1 MPTSPLVPA
10 NPSTTPGTAEALVHA
25 PADLLADV
33 GEKSRSLLQ
42 EVGSM
47 FWFIIN
53 TIGETFDR
61 MRRGR
66 VPFRASS
73 FFLYTERAGVG
84 SVPLVA
90 MVSFFL
96 GLTMALLTGYQLERF
111 GTERLVPGLV
121 AIAFT
126 RELGPLL
133 TGIMLAARI
142 GAAFTAEL
150 GTMRV
155 SEEVEA
161 IEAMGIG
168 PLRFLVAP
176 RMLALF
182 ALMPCLSVV
191 SSIAAILATS
201 VISWAYFNIA
211 FVYFKD
217 LVIDSLLIRDIIT
230 GVAKSLLFG
239 VLISSIACYRGLTVQ
254 GGAAGVGTATTSSV
268 VTAITTVIA
277 CDTLFNIVYVVFFP

>member
-1 MPTSPLVPA
+1 MAEENRNADSSGTIET
-10 NPSTTPGTAEALVHA
+10 NPVVVVQGIGQKGRGFLREI
-25 PADLLADV
+25 
-33 GEKSRSLLQ
+33 G
-42 EVGSM
+42 GI
-47 FWFIIN
+47 FWFIIQ
-53 TIGETFDR
+53 TFTETVDN

-66 VPFRASS
+66 APFRASS
-73 FFLYTERAGVG
+73 FFRHTERAGVG

-96 GLTMALLTGYQLERF
+96 GLTMALLTGYQLQRF

-133 TGIMLAARI
+133 TGIILAARI

-150 GTMRV
+150 GTMEV

-161 IEAMGIG
+161 IEALGIS

-176 RMLALF
+176 RILALF
-182 ALMPCLSVV
+182 ALMPCLSVI
-191 SSIAAILATS
+191 SSVAAIIATS
-201 VISWAYFNIA
+201 LISRAYFNIA
-211 FVYFKD
+211 FVYFND
-217 LVIDSLLIRDIIT
+217 LVIHSLLIRDIIT
-230 GVAKSLLFG
+230 GVAKSFLFG
-239 VLISSIACYRGLTVQ
+239 LLIASIACYRGLHVT

-268 VTAITTVIA
+268 VTAITTVIGF
-277 CDTLFNIVYVVFFP
+277 DTLFNIVYVVFFP

>member
-1 MPTSPLVPA
+1 
-10 NPSTTPGTAEALVHA
+10 
-25 PADLLADV
+25 
-33 GEKSRSLLQ
+33 
-42 EVGSM
+42 M
-47 FWFIIN
+47 FWFIVH
-53 TIGETFDR
+53 TFTETVEN

-66 VPFRASS
+66 APFRASS
-73 FFLYTERAGVG
+73 FFRHTERAGVG

-121 AIAFT
+121 SIAFT

-150 GTMRV
+150 GTMEV
-155 SEEVEA
+155 NEEVEA
-161 IEAMGIG
+161 IEAMGIS

-182 ALMPCLSVV
+182 ALMPCLSVI
-191 SSIAAILATS
+191 SSLAAIVATCF
-201 VISWAYFNIA
+201 ISYAYFNIA
-211 FVYFKD
+211 LPYFNE
-217 LVIDSLLIRDIIT
+217 LVLTSLLIRDIIT
-230 GVAKSLLFG
+230 GIMKSFLFG
-239 VLISSIACYRGLTVQ
+239 LLIAAIACYRGLNVT
-254 GGAAGVGTATTSSV
+254 GGAAGVGNATTSSV
-268 VTAITTVIA
+268 VTAITTVIGF
-277 CDTLFNIVYVVFFP
+277 DTLFNLVYTTFFPV

>member
-1 MPTSPLVPA
+1 MAEESR
-10 NPSTTPGTAEALVHA
+10 TAESNGMIETNPIV
-25 PADLLADV
+25 V
-33 GEKSRSLLQ
+33 VQEIGKESRGFLS

-53 TIGETFDR
+53 TVTETMDN
-61 MRRGR
+61 MQRGR
-66 VPFRASS
+66 APFRASS
-73 FFLYTERAGVG
+73 FFGQTERSGVG

-96 GLTMALLTGYQLERF
+96 GLTMALLTGYQLQRF

-121 AIAFT
+121 AISFT

-161 IEAMGIG
+161 IEAMGIS

-176 RMLALF
+176 RVLALF
-182 ALMPCLSVV
+182 LLMPCLSTI
-191 SSIAAILATS
+191 SSLAAILATS
-201 VISWAYFNIA
+201 LISRAYFNIA
-211 FVYFKD
+211 FVYYVD
-217 LVIDSLLIRDIIT
+217 LVIHSLLIRDIVT
-230 GVAKSLLFG
+230 GVLKSFLFG
-239 VLISSIACYRGLTVQ
+239 LLISSIACYRGLSVS
-254 GGAAGVGTATTSSV
+254 GGAAGVGDATTSSV

-277 CDTLFNIVYVVFFP
+277 FDTLFNIVYVVFFP

>member
-1 MPTSPLVPA
+1 MADENREADASAPIET
-10 NPSTTPGTAEALVHA
+10 NPVVVVQGIGQKGRGFL
-25 PADLLADV
+25 
-33 GEKSRSLLQ
+33 R
-42 EVGSM
+42 EVGGM
-47 FWFIIN
+47 FWFIVHTFTE
-53 TIGETFDR
+53 TIAN

-66 VPFRASS
+66 APFRASS
-73 FFLYTERAGVG
+73 FFRHTERAGVG

-150 GTMRV
+150 GTMEV

-161 IEAMGIG
+161 IEAMGIS

-191 SSIAAILATS
+191 SSVAAIIATS
-201 VISWAYFNIA
+201 LISRAYFNIA
-211 FVYFKD
+211 FVYFND
-217 LVIDSLLIRDIIT
+217 LVLTSLLMRDIIT
-230 GVAKSLLFG
+230 GIAKSFLFG
-239 VLISSIACYRGLTVQ
+239 LLIAAIACYRGLNVT

-268 VTAITTVIA
+268 VTAITTVIGF
-277 CDTLFNIVYVVFFP
+277 DTLFNVVYVVFSPT

>member
-1 MPTSPLVPA
+1 MAEEHHSEDWGGTIET
-10 NPSTTPGTAEALVHA
+10 NPVVVVQEIGQKGRGFL
-25 PADLLADV
+25 
-33 GEKSRSLLQ
+33 R
-42 EVGSM
+42 EVGGM
-47 FWFIIN
+47 FWFIVN
-53 TIGETFDR
+53 TFTETIDNV
-61 MRRGR
+61 RRGR
-66 VPFRASS
+66 APFRASS
-73 FFLYTERAGVG
+73 FFRHTERAGVG

-96 GLTMALLTGYQLERF
+96 GLTMALLTGYQLQRF

-150 GTMRV
+150 GTMQV

-161 IEAMGIG
+161 IEAMGIS

-182 ALMPCLSVV
+182 SLMPCLSVI
-191 SSIAAILATS
+191 SSVAAIIATS
-201 VISWAYFNIA
+201 LISRAYFSIA
-211 FVYFKD
+211 FVYFND
-217 LVIDSLLIRDIIT
+217 LVIHSLLIRDIIT
-230 GVAKSLLFG
+230 GIAKSFLFG
-239 VLISSIACYRGLTVQ
+239 LLIAAIACYRGLHVT
-254 GGAAGVGTATTSSV
+254 GGAAGVGTSTTSSV
-268 VTAITTVIA
+268 VTAITTVIGF
-277 CDTLFNIVYVVFFP
+277 DTLFNIVYVVFFP